1 MGDIPEAWGAQAP
14 KAASDELLRY
24 RWLGTGGSAALSLA
38 SGWAGV
44 LPVYQ
49 PLHFWFDA
57 QPMKNFVMA
66 TLGYAGLIV
75 LVICWWRLG
84 RLTSVRSAVS
94 GRDMVITFCCWAT
107 PLAFAAPLFSR
118 DVYSYAAQGAMAA
131 RGWDVY
137 TAGPSLLGGPL
148 TASVAS
154 LWRDTPAPYGPLFVW
169 LADHVVQVTGEN
181 VLAAVMGMR
190 VVALLGVALIVWA
203 VRRLAV
209 ATGVCEAGALWL
221 AALNPL
227 VLMHLVGGSH
237 NDAVMLGLM
246 LSGLVLARQ
255 GRLVWGAAVITLAML
270 VKAPAG
276 LALLF
281 LLPERSG
288 GRGGLVRRAT
298 VVAVTAVATV
308 VTATAV
314 LGYGYGW
321 LSALSTPVSSGR
333 LLSLTSNIGAV
344 LGAFAHQLGLA
355 SSPTLATVV
364 RMAGLAV
371 GLAAVPYWLW
381 RTRRL
386 GPERAVGMALLTVVI
401 LSPAV
406 QPWYFLW
413 GLLPIAATF
422 SAGPIRTRLAAA
434 SIGLLFATFPCGQP
448 PDAAYVVCCCTGAV
462 LALVA
467 LYHWEPISGSS
478 WRITLTYRESNRL

>member
-1 MGDIPEAWGAQAP
+1 
-14 KAASDELLRY
+14 
-24 RWLGTGGSAALSLA
+24 
-38 SGWAGV
+38 
-44 LPVYQ
+44 
-49 PLHFWFDA
+49 
-57 QPMKNFVMA
+57 
-66 TLGYAGLIV
+66 
-75 LVICWWRLG
+75 
-84 RLTSVRSAVS
+84 
-94 GRDMVITFCCWAT
+94 
-107 PLAFAAPLFSR
+107 
-118 DVYSYAAQGAMAA
+118 
-131 RGWDVY
+131 
-137 TAGPSLLGGPL
+137 
-148 TASVAS
+148 
-154 LWRDTPAPYGPLFVW
+154 
-169 LADHVVQVTGEN
+169 
-181 VLAAVMGMR
+181 
-190 VVALLGVALIVWA
+190 
-203 VRRLAV
+203 
-209 ATGVCEAGALWL
+209 
-221 AALNPL
+221 
-227 VLMHLVGGSH
+227 
-237 NDAVMLGLM
+237 
-246 LSGLVLARQ
+246 
-255 GRLVWGAAVITLAML
+255 
-270 VKAPAG
+270 
-276 LALLF
+276 
-281 LLPERSG
+281 
-288 GRGGLVRRAT
+288 LVRRAT

-371 GLAAVPYWLW
+371 ALAAVPYWLW
-381 RTRRL
+381 RTRLL
-386 GPERAVGMALLTVVI
+386 GPERAVGMALLTVVV